1 MRVDLLDGLVEGIA
15 TALADRVVQALATA
29 PVTTT
34 PASEWR
40 LLTTDEVSTA
50 LGRSTRWVR
59 EKARSGALPF
69 IQLDCGPPAFHME
82 DVQAFASSLAPSGR
96 SPWGRCWCPRCVST
110 ACGAGSK
117 PRPTSSSRTRT
128 AARSTGT
135 TW

>member
-1 MRVDLLDGLVEGIA
+1 MRVDLLDEMVEGIA

-59 EKARSGALPF
+59 EKARSGA
-69 IQLDCGPPAFHME
+69 
-82 DVQAFASSLAPSGR
+82 
-96 SPWGRCWCPRCVST
+96 RC
-110 ACGAGSK
+110 
-117 PRPTSSSRTRT
+117 
-128 AARSTGT
+128 AARTPAHRAYASLSPR
-135 TW
+135 WSS